1 MDLIVLRGFE
11 NDLHLETFSQMIPIP
26 QSIVNVAKYDTPKD
40 YLQIDSGF
48 SVAVSHIM
56 GSNLQVNNIL
66 SLIRIIYQEKKQN

>member
-11 NDLHLETFSQMIPIP
+11 NDLHLETYSQMIPIP
-26 QSIVNVAKYDTPKD
+26 QSIVNVAKDDTPKD

-48 SVAVSHIM
+48 SVAVSQIM

-66 SLIRIIYQEKKQN
+66 SLIRMFIKKRN